1 MSVST
6 LHFEHHRRMTND
18 PNKQCKQVSGRVH
31 SLEDEERIEGE
42 HDGVGVG
49 KVGFVPIYYVSIQ

>member
-6 LHFEHHRRMTND
+6 LHFEHRRRMTND
-18 PNKQCKQVSGRVH
+18 PNKQCNQVSGRVH

-49 KVGFVPIYYVSIQ
+49 KVGFVPI